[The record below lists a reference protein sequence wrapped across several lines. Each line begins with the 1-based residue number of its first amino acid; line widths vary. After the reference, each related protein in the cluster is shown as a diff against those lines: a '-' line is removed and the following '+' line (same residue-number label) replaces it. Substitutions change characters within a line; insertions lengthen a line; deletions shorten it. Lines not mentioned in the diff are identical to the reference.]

1 MFDTPLPPA
10 YDTTNAISFQ
20 LEVEVHEFT
29 VSVRVRVSDKREDG
43 QLRDIF

>member
-20 LEVEVHEFT
+20 LEVEDPK
-29 VSVRVRVSDKREDG
+29 SDLKMRQNFFSQYKRECS
-43 QLRDIF
+43 